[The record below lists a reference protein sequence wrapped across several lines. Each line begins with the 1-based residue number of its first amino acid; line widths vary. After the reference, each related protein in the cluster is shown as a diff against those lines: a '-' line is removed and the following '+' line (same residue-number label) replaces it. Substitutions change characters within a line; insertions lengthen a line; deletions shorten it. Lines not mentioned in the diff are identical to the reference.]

1 MRAHVWRDHV
11 VPRHLLT
18 FLSAADVGRL
28 ARVDRLSRRAVARA
42 LRDFRQRSARLSLS
56 LWVLRHLECDRQGH
70 RIYSVLTLRLR
81 LPPRD
86 GHQDA
91 RVIPLRAL
99 AYLPASHEWRAPR
112 CRRGYMTTKASLG
125 GVLTSV
131 RWCVLA
137 DGVLRIYRHFGVTL
151 ATDTVDLSRTIEIKL
166 VNAKNNHRRGEQW
179 IAMEHMTR
187 LYLLQSEHPAA
198 TKLWLKK
205 LQAAVR
211 FGGGGANNHDDSS
224 GAEKSS
230 S

>member
-1 MRAHVWRDHV
+1 MCAHVWRDHV
-11 VPRHLLT
+11 VSRHLLT

-28 ARVDRLSRRAVARA
+28 ARVDRQSRRAVTRA

-56 LWVLRHLECDRQGH
+56 LWTAA
-70 RIYSVLTLRLR
+70 SRL
-81 LPPRD
+81 
-86 GHQDA
+86 
-91 RVIPLRAL
+91 
-99 AYLPASHEWRAPR
+99 S
-112 CRRGYMTTKASLG
+112 
-125 GVLTSV
+125 
-131 RWCVLA
+131 A

-166 VNAKNNHRRGEQW
+166 W

-187 LYLLQSEHPAA
+187 LYLLQSERPAA